1 MTCLLAI
8 IDFLYFGE
16 ARVHQ
21 EHLDPLLCLA
31 NEVQLEGLMNQ
42 FDGGLP
48 AFDAGKEFPLKTVT
62 NLTNSPIQEETPGS
76 QKSSKKSEGEGINI
90 KVCGQK
96 GYSSSIKNH
105 IERIQ
110 KDLLFFATNVRKL
123 SNQEIILKDIRGIIK
138 LQCNAKP
145 EHCSQNTMCIFT

>member
-1 MTCLLAI
+1 MSAKIKHPHPLIYLRGTKSDDLLAI

-21 EHLDPLLCLA
+21 EHLDSFLCLA
-31 NEVQLEGLMNQ
+31 KEVQLEGQMNQ

-76 QKSSKKSEGEGINI
+76 QKSSKE
-90 KVCGQK
+90 
-96 GYSSSIKNH
+96 
-105 IERIQ
+105 
-110 KDLLFFATNVRKL
+110 
-123 SNQEIILKDIRGIIK
+123 
-138 LQCNAKP
+138 
-145 EHCSQNTMCIFT
+145 

>member
-1 MTCLLAI
+1 
-8 IDFLYFGE
+8 
-16 ARVHQ
+16 
-21 EHLDPLLCLA
+21 
-31 NEVQLEGLMNQ
+31 MNQ

-48 AFDAGKEFPLKTVT
+48 AFDTGKEFPFKTVK

-96 GYSSSIKNH
+96 GYSRSIKNH

-110 KDLLFFATNVRKL
+110 KDLLFLAVHNSSIGDLVTQSLTQSVTFTF
-123 SNQEIILKDIRGIIK
+123 DIT
-138 LQCNAKP
+138 
-145 EHCSQNTMCIFT
+145 E

>member
-31 NEVQLEGLMNQ
+31 NEVQLECLMNQ

-48 AFDAGKEFPLKTVT
+48 AFDAGKEFPFKTVK

-105 IERIQ
+105 IERIHLEGFVVFCN
-110 KDLLFFATNVRKL
+110 KCEGSCPVDSVH
-123 SNQEIILKDIRGIIK
+123 IK
-138 LQCNAKP
+138 K
-145 EHCSQNTMCIFT
+145 S